1 MNNKG
6 RTRVLVMHHPIAH
19 LTDDMQEEINA
30 MCRNGLE
37 YIIAGH
43 THSQNFYK
51 IGNALVIISPQLYS
65 SKNDLNGYSVMHF
78 DGANLVDI
86 TYREWNRRFRKFN
99 IGLNFTGTD
108 DGKWINPNNKSAK
121 EDDAIKRLLQ
131 DALDNSMLIFG
142 CYPKW
147 IERKLTTQSPTQHHE
162 HIERSLDYIDILN
175 SDKSYQITAPAQF
188 GLTCYAH
195 YLSLKAWEQLNQY
208 WIYVNAKDWTL
219 PKVEIEIEKAHR
231 YLGISIADSSCIIVD
246 NWRNNYRD
254 LEKLQV
260 S

>member
-1 MNNKG
+1 
-6 RTRVLVMHHPIAH
+6 
-19 LTDDMQEEINA
+19 
-30 MCRNGLE
+30 
-37 YIIAGH
+37 
-43 THSQNFYK
+43 
-51 IGNALVIISPQLYS
+51 
-65 SKNDLNGYSVMHF
+65 
-78 DGANLVDI
+78 
-86 TYREWNRRFRKFN
+86 
-99 IGLNFTGTD
+99 
-108 DGKWINPNNKSAK
+108 
-121 EDDAIKRLLQ
+121 
-131 DALDNSMLIFG
+131 MLIFG

-254 LEKLQV
+254 LEKITSKLKRILEGKRLILLTHSSDPV
-260 S
+260 SMDLDTNENHEGFITLFLREIDRKDLRVIVNSIDEQHDIAGEDEVVERLNQDIIALNTHRIPYTSVQFMKAYTKNFDRRPVNRTKVLDYVLRAIFTPVRDKNSS